1 MFHFFK
7 LFKNSQQINF
17 GRFDLRTTE
26 RQKITK
32 AILANSDNCGDF
44 ICGEPKLVKNI
55 IRYGDKHNNNSNFKP
70 YQYSTIP
77 INMESGNPELCCQFY
92 NFKKCNNCHIS

>member
-1 MFHFFK
+1 MFRFFK

-26 RQKITK
+26 RQKMIK

-44 ICGEPKLVKNI
+44 ICGEPKVVKNI
-55 IRYGDKHNNNSNFKP
+55 IKYGDNHNHEKPFYSQEYDKNS
-70 YQYSTIP
+70 
-77 INMESGNPELCCQFY
+77 PELCCQFY